1 VNDNDD
7 DVTKLR
13 PGDDSIDIGDK
24 DNGVNSSDSDPSAT
38 LRTANGGGGGGGG
51 GVYKCNFCDY
61 VASLPRYKVLHEKR
75 VHLHMDC
82 KICGKMFKDQTG
94 RESHVCVKPDRFQCT
109 QCEKSYK
116 VKGELKKHVD
126 IIHR

>member
-1 VNDNDD
+1 MNDNDD

-13 PGDDSIDIGDK
+13 PGNDSADIDDK
-24 DNGVNSSDSDPSAT
+24 DNGVNSGDSNDASAT
-38 LRTANGGGGGGGG
+38 LRTANSGGG
-51 GVYKCNFCDY
+51 YKCDFCDY

-82 KICGKMFKDQTG
+82 KICGKMFKDRTG
-94 RESHVCVKPDRFQCT
+94 RESHVCVKPDRFQCS

>member
-1 VNDNDD
+1 MDDNDD
-7 DVTKLR
+7 VVTKLR
-13 PGDDSIDIGDK
+13 HGDYSNDIGDK
-24 DNGVNSSDSDPSAT
+24 DNGVNSGDNDASAT
-38 LRTANGGGGGGGG
+38 LRTANSGGG
-51 GVYKCNFCDY
+51 YKCDYCDY

-82 KICGKMFKDQTG
+82 KICGKMFKDLTG
-94 RESHVCVKPDRFQCT
+94 RESHVCVKPDRFQCS

>member
-7 DVTKLR
+7 VATKLR
-13 PGDDSIDIGDK
+13 PGDDFNDIGDK
-24 DNGVNSSDSDPSAT
+24 DNGVNSGDNDASAS
-38 LRTANGGGGGGGG
+38 LRTANSGVDGGG
-51 GVYKCNFCDY
+51 YKCDFCDY

-82 KICGKMFKDQTG
+82 KICGKMFKDRTG
-94 RESHVCVKPDRFQCT
+94 RESHVCVKPDRFQCS